1 MTDKLELVDW
11 DRYYVPKSGEFVY
24 DTVGR
29 GKPRLVAINP
39 NKKGYLTASLV
50 CTDGERRKF
59 SVHRLVAWK
68 YVPLVD
74 GKTQVNHIDGV
85 KTNNDASNLEWS
97 DNADNVQHA
106 FDNGLMVG
114 LKGEQQKSSKLTEE
128 MVYHI
133 RGMHRMGLT
142 QKALAEHFGV
152 SAPCIGYVVR
162 NETWRHLL

>member
-39 NKKGYLTASLV
+39 NKKGYPTVALV
-50 CTDGERRKF
+50 CTDGERRRF

-68 YVPLVD
+68 YVSLVE

-85 KTNNDASNLEWS
+85 KTNNDASNLEWA
-97 DNADNVQHA
+97 DNSDNVQHA
-106 FDNGLMVG
+106 FDSGLMVG
-114 LKGEQQKSSKLTEE
+114 LKGEQQKSSKLTERD
-128 MVYHI
+128 VHFI
-133 RGMHRMGLT
+133 RYAHKQG
-142 QKALAEHFGV
+142 ALIKHLAPVFDV
-152 SAPCIGYVVR
+152 STACVGYVVR
-162 NETWRHLL
+162 RQTWAHL